1 MLHLEFH
8 HLFKPLFSET
18 SSKKNEKLS
27 KSSKSKLKK
36 QSMSRDMRG
45 IASGILRQM
54 LHQKG
59 SQHISS
65 LICSQTQRNDSPFI
79 ELNLNASEFCV
90 FAAIR
95 QCVLE
100 RQLKNSA
107 LIFNS
112 TFGRISS
119 NDNESEDELTD
130 NKNKESVMKVSI
142 ISFIYN

>member
-1 MLHLEFH
+1 MEEMLHLEFH
-8 HLFKPLFSET
+8 QLFKPLYSEI
-18 SSKKNEKLS
+18 SYKKNEKIL

-45 IASGILRQM
+45 IASGILKQM

-59 SQHISS
+59 SKD
-65 LICSQTQRNDSPFI
+65 ICGQTQRNDSPFI
-79 ELNLNASEFCV
+79 ELNSNASEFCV

-119 NDNESEDELTD
+119 NDNESEDESID

-142 ISFIYN
+142 VSFIYY